1 MAGAEETPVPEGD
14 GRVLEEGL
22 REVTGTNRS
31 LAACIADGTI
41 PKPKILDWQDWMQ
54 WRKGAG
60 MRPKLKLGDPVSTTL
75 RHESV
80 LWRSTMRQA
89 YGEDWRTLLEEQQ
102 ADQEDEE
109 EADAESM
116 AGGVR
121 STGVSEASA
130 PTASGASAGP
140 AANQQRLR

>member
-1 MAGAEETPVPEGD
+1 MAGAEDTPVPEGD

-41 PKPKILDWQDWMQ
+41 PKPKCLDWPDWMQ

-60 MRPKLKLGDPVSTTL
+60 MRPKVKLGDPVSTTL

-80 LWRSTMRQA
+80 LWRSTMRQL
-89 YGEDWRTLLEEQQ
+89 YGGRL
-102 ADQEDEE
+102 ANP
-109 EADAESM
+109 
-116 AGGVR
+116 AGG
-121 STGVSEASA
+121 A
-130 PTASGASAGP
+130 AG
-140 AANQQRLR
+140 RGRR